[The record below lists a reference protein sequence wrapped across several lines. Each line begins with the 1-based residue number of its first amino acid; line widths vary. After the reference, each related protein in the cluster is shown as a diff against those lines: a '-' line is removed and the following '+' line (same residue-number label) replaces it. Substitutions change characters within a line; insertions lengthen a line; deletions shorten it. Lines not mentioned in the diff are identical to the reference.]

1 MQIAILLYDG
11 MTVLDAIGPY
21 EVLQS
26 VPGTEVCFVA
36 STRGEKRADFKRLGL
51 VADYTLADVPH
62 PDILVVPGTP
72 FPQAV
77 TGDPAVLEWIRA
89 VHETTIW
96 TTSVCTGAL
105 GLGAAGLLQG
115 KRATTHWL
123 ALDALAEFG
132 ATPVEERSRDA
143 DLTAGRVSGT
153 TWLALV
159 GEQARRPRGQLIIE
173 YDPQP
178 PYDAGDA
185 QGAGGPRLGAT
196 RTVRQPDVNRRPACR
211 DAGDQASPPSE
222 AARGLTAARYKPRP
236 TSAPPARW

>member
-26 VPGTEVCFVA
+26 VPGVEVCFVA
-36 STRGEKRADFKRLGL
+36 GTRGEKRADFKRLGL
-51 VADYTLADVPH
+51 VADYTLAEVPH
-62 PDILVVPGTP
+62 PDVLVVPGTP

-77 TGDPAVLEWIRA
+77 TGDAAVLEWIRA
-89 VHETTIW
+89 VHQTTTW

-123 ALDALAEFG
+123 ALEALAQFG
-132 ATPVEERSRDA
+132 ATPVEERVVRDGKIW
-143 DLTAGRVSGT
+143 TAAGVSSGIDMA
-153 TWLALV
+153 LALV
-159 GEQARRPRGQLIIE
+159 GEQFGAAAAQTAQLIIE

-178 PYDAGDA
+178 PYDTGS
-185 QGAGGPRLGAT
+185 T
-196 RTVRQPDVNRRPACR
+196 RKAPA
-211 DAGDQASPPSE
+211 AMV
-222 AARGLTAARYKPRP
+222 AALREQFGNLM
-236 TSAPPARW
+236 